1 MTTKP
6 QEGWVF
12 GIDGGGTSSRLRAES
27 MSGVMLCEG
36 SSGSTNINSN
46 SLESVI
52 DTLVSLLQGAFASGL
67 VPQACRAGFM
77 GSAGVDGES
86 GTRTMMEALGR
97 AFSRAAAAASSG
109 DAHAGD
115 MRPVLGVGNDAE
127 PALVG
132 ALADTE
138 GYLLIAGTG
147 SIAYAR
153 AESGASVRAGG
164 WGHMLGDEGSAYW
177 IAFQGIV
184 RGLRS
189 SEGRDTPTAA
199 LEAALDH
206 FGLADPQALIPFVYA
221 HFDKARIASFAPR
234 VAAMAAG
241 GDLLARAIM
250 EQAAAELTALVV
262 SVHRQLGSIVK
273 RSRLAL
279 YGGLLEKNAELSVA
293 VADRIAKAVPGM
305 IIVKPADDAQAGAC
319 RLARSS
325 LLA

>member
-1 MTTKP
+1 MTP
-6 QEGWVF
+6 MPAGAWVF

-27 MSGVMLCEG
+27 MAGVMLYEG
-36 SSGSTNINSN
+36 GSGSTNINSN
-46 SLESVI
+46 SFDAVTGAI
-52 DTLVSLLQGAFASGL
+52 VSLLRGAFASGL
-67 VPQACRAGFM
+67 APQACRAGFI

-86 GTRTMMEALGR
+86 GTRTMLEALGR
-97 AFSRAAAAASSG
+97 AFGQAAALSGCADAAG
-109 DAHAGD
+109 LH
-115 MRPVLGVGNDAE
+115 PVLRVGNDAE

-177 IAFQGIV
+177 IAFQGMA

-189 SEGRDTPTAA
+189 MEGRDMPGAV
-199 LEAALDH
+199 LQAALDH
-206 FGLADPQALIPFVYA
+206 FGLPEPQALIPFVYA

-241 GDLLARAIM
+241 GDPLARAIID
-250 EQAAAELTALVV
+250 QAAAELAALVG

-279 YGGLLEKNAELSVA
+279 YGGLLEKNAELNAA
-293 VADRIAKAVPGM
+293 VADRIAMAVPGM
-305 IIVKPADDAQAGAC
+305 VIVKPAGDAQAGAC

-325 LLA
+325 VLS

>member
-1 MTTKP
+1 MTPKP
-6 QEGWVF
+6 QEAWVF

-27 MSGVMLCEG
+27 MSGVMLYEG

-52 DTLVSLLQGAFASGL
+52 GTLVSLLQGAFASGL
-67 VPQACRAGFM
+67 APQACRAGFM

-86 GTRTMMEALGR
+86 GTRMMMEALGR
-97 AFSRAAAAASSG
+97 AFSRAAASSG
-109 DAHAGD
+109 DAHADD
-115 MRPVLGVGNDAE
+115 MHPVLGVGNDAE

-177 IAFQGIV
+177 IAFQGIA

-189 SEGRDTPTAA
+189 SEGRDTPTAV

-234 VAAMAAG
+234 IAAMAAG
-241 GDLLARAIM
+241 GDSLAQAIM

-279 YGGLLEKNAELSVA
+279 YGGLLEKNAELSMA
-293 VADRIAKAVPGM
+293 VADRIAMAVPGM
-305 IIVKPADDAQAGAC
+305 VIVKPAGDAQAGAC

-325 LLA
+325 VLP